1 MEVCANPNAL
11 HEFISSCKRQGLSI
25 GFVPTMGAL
34 HEGHLALVRRAAQEN
49 DRVVVSI
56 FVNPTQFNNQSDL
69 ANYPRTLAADIKM
82 LAEVDN
88 LLIFT
93 PEIEHI
99 YPENDDFQPIDL
111 GSLDRV
117 MEGAHRPGHFAGVVH
132 VVYNLFQLIQPTRA
146 YFGKKDYQQLAI
158 IRFMTSAF
166 NLPIEIISCDTI
178 RNEDGLAL
186 SSRNMRLTEI
196 QRKEA
201 LIIYETLSFTKTNVH
216 LCKPMELKES
226 AIEYFNNGNL
236 KLEYLE
242 ISDARTLEPLTNEWS
257 ELNVCCIAAWCGDVR
272 LIDNLEFSR

>member
-1 MEVCANPNAL
+1 MEVCVHPNAL
-11 HEFISSCKRQGLSI
+11 HEFISSCKSQGLSI

-34 HEGHLALVRRAAQEN
+34 HEGHFALVRRAAEEN

-56 FVNPTQFNNQSDL
+56 FVNPTQFNNPSDL
-69 ANYPRTLAADIKM
+69 ANYPRTLSADIKM

-88 LLIFT
+88 LLVFT

-111 GSLDRV
+111 GTLDKV
-117 MEGAHRPGHFAGVVH
+117 MEGAHRPCHFAGVVH
-132 VVYNLFQLIQPTRA
+132 VVYNLFQLIKPTKA

-158 IRFMTSAF
+158 IRFMTEAY
-166 NLPIEIISCDTI
+166 NLPIEIVSCDTI

-186 SSRNMRLTEI
+186 SSRNMRLSAT
-196 QRKEA
+196 QQKEA
-201 LIIYETLSFTKTNVH
+201 LILYQTLRFVKTNAH
-216 LCKPMELKES
+216 LYNPVDLKER
-226 AIEYFNNGNL
+226 AIQFFNKGHL

-242 ISDARTLEPLTNEWS
+242 ICNSRTLESLSKEWYES
-257 ELNVCCIAAWCGDVR
+257 NVCCIAAWCGDVR